1 MGGRMSR
8 RKGQAGERSVE
19 LIFQEAG
26 FTTDRN
32 IGGRKQIAGDIAAAG
47 LAVEVRRREKLS
59 IERWCREHEA
69 ETPEHLTPVVVWR
82 RSGEPWRVSLTLD
95 DLIDLLREARL

>member
-26 FTTDRN
+26 FHTERN
-32 IGGRKQIAGDIAAAG
+32 LSGRKQIAGDINVAG

-59 IERWCREHEA
+59 LDAWSMAHED
-69 ETPEHLTPVVVWR
+69 ETPEHLTPVVVYR
-82 RSGEPWRVSLTLD
+82 RSRAPWRCSLLLE
-95 DLIDLLREARL
+95 DLIDLLREARS